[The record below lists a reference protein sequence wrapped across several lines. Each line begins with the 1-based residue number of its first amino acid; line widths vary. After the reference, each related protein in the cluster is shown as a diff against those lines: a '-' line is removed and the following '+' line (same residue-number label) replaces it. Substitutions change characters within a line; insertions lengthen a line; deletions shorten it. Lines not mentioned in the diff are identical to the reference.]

1 MTIIDLNQRG
11 RRGKYRWYYSE
22 IDALLPGETLVTP
35 FESIREMRLHEQAAR
50 RMYRG
55 EVNDGELEFSTRKYS
70 ATGKHVPAIYVR
82 RSDE

>member
-1 MTIIDLNQRG
+1 MIDLNQRG

-22 IDALLPGETLVTP
+22 IDALLPGETLVTS

-70 ATGKHVPAIYVR
+70 ATGKHVPAIYVTR
-82 RSDE
+82 NEE